1 MNARRPEPRPRPTYT
16 YWPAARP
23 PSRDVASPL
32 LGPANHLRQGDGGPP
47 ELDAKAEAG
56 HYRNTEA
63 APLQEE
69 DPAAPGLDEPGYGH
83 GV

>member
-23 PSRDVASPL
+23 PGRATTASSDRPRDGRDEA
-32 LGPANHLRQGDGGPP
+32 RP
-47 ELDAKAEAG
+47 EDE
-56 HYRNTEA
+56 H
-63 APLQEE
+63 
-69 DPAAPGLDEPGYGH
+69 AAPGLDEPGYGH

>member
-23 PSRDVASPL
+23 PGRA
-32 LGPANHLRQGDGGPP
+32 
-47 ELDAKAEAG
+47 
-56 HYRNTEA
+56 TA
-63 APLQEE
+63 APPPRPPDYPDAPWE
-69 DPAAPGLDEPGYGH
+69 DTDPVTPALDEPGYGH

>member
-16 YWPAARP
+16 DWPAARP
-23 PSRDVASPL
+23 PM
-32 LGPANHLRQGDGGPP
+32 LGPA
-47 ELDAKAEAG
+47 KAGHYRNTEAG

-63 APLQEE
+63 GPLQEE